1 MAFNPQHEDYQ
12 RLWLR
17 YARTLEGEAAANPTR
32 EFARFGNKF
41 ACNRDELPQTD
52 ADRAFH
58 LVSEATLLIDYQ
70 APFANETTYPNLEKR
85 TKKLLDEALTLDAKC
100 FDALRMRAVLDMR
113 SFEAYYDFL
122 AEHATEVRASY
133 EQNRDELRRN
143 SAASVAPDADRTQ
156 LELDLIQR
164 PYLRWLSAWA
174 EQALICGRN
183 RQAIRIAEEAF
194 RADKRD
200 TADVRFTAALALAK
214 LEDAEGLAELAT
226 HQHIPGCT
234 RSPDD
239 AWMQI
244 AQLSLAFKRGDLGQ
258 AEILLQRLLDS
269 YLHAAETLIRQTEIP
284 DGLFSRF
291 AAIPYS
297 EDELIV
303 ATSEATVLLQ
313 EGRDENGQGSLS
325 FWVMD
330 TCAKLDHRAALN
342 VFEQSLRQSAG
353 SGNTPG
359 SQGAGGSQQPQKGGL
374 S

>member
-17 YARTLEGEAAANPTR
+17 YALTLKSDGATNPTR
-32 EFARFGNKF
+32 EFASFGNKF
-41 ACNRDELPQTD
+41 ARNRDELPQTD

-58 LVSEATLLIDYQ
+58 LVSEATILIDYQ
-70 APFANETTYPNLEKR
+70 APFANETTYPQIEER
-85 TKKLLDEALTLDAKC
+85 TKKLLDEALSLDPQC
-100 FDALRMRAVLDMR
+100 FDALRMRSVLDLR
-113 SFEAYYDFL
+113 SFDAYYDFL
-122 AEHATEVRASY
+122 AQHVDEVRSGY
-133 EQNRDELRRN
+133 ERDRDALNARPSEER
-143 SAASVAPDADRTQ
+143 SDPDRMR
-156 LELDLIQR
+156 LELDLIER
-164 PYLRWLSAWA
+164 PYLRWLAAWA
-174 EQALICGRN
+174 EEALICGRN
-183 RQAIRIAEEAF
+183 RKALSIAQQAFEIDNRDP
-194 RADKRD
+194 ADL
-200 TADVRFTAALALAK
+200 RFTAALALAK
-214 LEDAEGLAELAT
+214 LEDEEGLARLAS
-226 HQHIPGCT
+226 HLQISGCT
-234 RSPDD
+234 RGSDD
-239 AWMQI
+239 AWMQL

-269 YLHAAETLIRQTEIP
+269 YLHAAETLIRQAEIP

-313 EGRDENGQGSLS
+313 EGRDESGQGSLS
-325 FWVMD
+325 SWVMD